1 MNDHDIFALFKR
13 TFGEQTYAEHVRE
26 FLALMVACQ
35 GPLPLEMAAHMLRL
49 STDDMDRT
57 MQVIQDFVEVS
68 DGEIF
73 FVPDMLAEWLGD
85 ETRSQAFHIS
95 DSRTS
100 DLANFLWTQYLDDA
114 NTPFRKQVLTWL
126 PHLTRHCDFID
137 G

>member
-1 MNDHDIFALFKR
+1 
-13 TFGEQTYAEHVRE
+13 
-26 FLALMVACQ
+26 MVACQ

-49 STDDMDRT
+49 STDDINRT
-57 MQVIQDFVEVS
+57 MQVVQDFVEVS

-73 FVPDMLAEWLGD
+73 FVPDMLAKWLGD
-85 ETRSQAFHIS
+85 ETLSQAFHIS